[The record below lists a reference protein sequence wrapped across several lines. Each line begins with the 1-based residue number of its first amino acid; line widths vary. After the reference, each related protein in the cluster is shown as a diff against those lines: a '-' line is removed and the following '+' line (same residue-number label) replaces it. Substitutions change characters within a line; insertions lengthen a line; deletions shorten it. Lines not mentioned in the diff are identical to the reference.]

1 MLCVLRYHSSSKT
14 YATKRFPHHRYI
26 LRKTSGGKRHRVKM
40 ESKTTPMLERGRY
53 KNDPRQF
60 GPRHSSLYL
69 GCLWSCHR
77 RDEAEQRGSNGE
89 LFTSSFKLVR
99 SQKKVV
105 KGHIEVL
112 QNSNSN
118 QKETRY
124 KQKTCN
130 AHSW

>member
-1 MLCVLRYHSSSKT
+1 MKELL
-14 YATKRFPHHRYI
+14 I
-26 LRKTSGGKRHRVKM
+26 VKANVDRIFGI
-40 ESKTTPMLERGRY
+40 EKDTEIEKDCY
-53 KNDPRQF
+53 KNNPRQL
-60 GPRHSSLYL
+60 GPRNSSLYL
-69 GCLWSCHR
+69 GYLWSCHR
-77 RDEAEQRGSNGE
+77 RDEEEQRGSDGE
-89 LFTSSFKLVR
+89 LFASSFKLVR

-105 KGHIEVL
+105 KCHIEVL

>member
-1 MLCVLRYHSSSKT
+1 MYDLNKHSYFTTLGELRMLLAHLP
-14 YATKRFPHHRYI
+14 A
-26 LRKTSGGKRHRVKM
+26 
-40 ESKTTPMLERGRY
+40 
-53 KNDPRQF
+53 DPRQLR
-60 GPRHSSLYL
+60 PRNSSLYL

-77 RDEAEQRGSNGE
+77 RDEEEQRGSDGE
-89 LFTSSFKLVR
+89 LFASSFKLVR